1 MDINDDIKKFLLTA
15 GNEYVKYI
23 KERDK
28 LIEAE
33 NLAWENAE
41 LASKLLE
48 DHRKKNK
55 DLDKKMN
62 EKVFNLVENIN
73 LSTQL

>member
-33 NLAWENAE
+33 KLAWENAE

-55 DLDKKMN
+55 DLDKKMK
-62 EKVFNLVENIN
+62 EKLFNLVENIN

>member
-1 MDINDDIKKFLLTA
+1 MDINDDIKNFLLTA

-41 LASKLLE
+41 LASKLVE

-55 DLDKKMN
+55 DLDKKMK
-62 EKVFNLVENIN
+62 EKLFNLVENIN

>member
-33 NLAWENAE
+33 NLAWEKAE

-48 DHRKKNK
+48 DHLKKNK
-55 DLDKKMN
+55 DLDKKMK
-62 EKVFNLVENIN
+62 EKFFNLVENIN

>member
-15 GNEYVKYI
+15 GKEYVKYI

-33 NLAWENAE
+33 NLAWEKAE

-48 DHRKKNK
+48 DHLKKNK
-55 DLDKKMN
+55 DLDKKMK
-62 EKVFNLVENIN
+62 EKFFNLVENIN